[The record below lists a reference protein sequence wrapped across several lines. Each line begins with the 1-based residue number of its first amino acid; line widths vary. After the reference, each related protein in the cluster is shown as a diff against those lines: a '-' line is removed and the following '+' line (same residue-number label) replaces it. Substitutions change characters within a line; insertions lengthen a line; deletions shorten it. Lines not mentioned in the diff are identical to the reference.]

1 MVRMSTLPPGPQDL
15 PLLGNTHRYSRDPF
29 SFIETLTRSYN
40 GLSTFTLGT
49 EQTYLVTDPKEIERI
64 LVSED
69 SKFQKSQ
76 TIRSGS
82 IDDLLGDGLLM
93 SGGDFWQRQN
103 QRAQPAFAPA
113 RVMNFGKEISGYA
126 ERMMNG
132 WNDGDVIE
140 IDPSMAQITVKV
152 IVSVMFGAELDDR
165 TTEKVQNTL
174 EPLGEMFEP
183 KPAQFL
189 LPEWVPTPD
198 RIEFDNAVDSLEDI
212 LDSLVDERKGTEDGE
227 MDLLSI
233 LLRAQSEVDEVTEEL
248 VRDELM
254 TMLLAGHDSTA
265 LSLTYTWYLLSQNPE
280 IERRVHDEIDEVLG
294 DESPT
299 ASDVRDLDLTER
311 VIQEAMRLYPPVYT
325 IFREPTE
332 PIRIG
337 GYRIPK
343 GALVMLPQ
351 WGVHRDP
358 RWYDDPESFD
368 PARWTSDRASG
379 RPNYSYFPFGGGPR
393 HCIGKHLSMLEAQ
406 IIVATVA
413 QNYRLRLAPEQRSTL
428 ELAPSLTMHPSD
440 PIQMEVKKR

>member
-1 MVRMSTLPPGPQDL
+1 MSTSPPGPQDL

-49 EQTYLVTDPKEIERI
+49 EQTYLVTEPKEIERI

-69 SKFQKSQ
+69 SKFRKSQ

-93 SGGDFWQRQN
+93 SGGDFWQRQR
-103 QRAQPAFAPA
+103 QRAQPAFAPS
-113 RVMNFGKEISGYA
+113 RVMNFGEEISEYA
-126 ERMMNG
+126 ETMLSH
-132 WNDGDVIE
+132 WNDGEVVK
-140 IDPSMAQITVKV
+140 IDPAMARITVKV
-152 IVSVMFGAELDDR
+152 IVSVMFGTELDDQ
-165 TTEKVQNTL
+165 TTEKVQNNL
-174 EPLGEMFEP
+174 EPLGKMFEP

-189 LPEWVPTPD
+189 LPEWVPTPE
-198 RIEFDNAVDSLEDI
+198 RVEFENAVDNLEEV
-212 LDSLVDERKGTEDGE
+212 LDTLVYRRKGTEDGE

-233 LLRAQSEVDEVTEEL
+233 LLRAQSDVDEVTEEL

-254 TMLLAGHDSTA
+254 TMLLAGHDTTA
-265 LSLTYTWYLLSQNPE
+265 LSLTYTWYLLSQHPE
-280 IERRVHDEIDEVLG
+280 IERRVHDEIDEILG
-294 DESPT
+294 NESPT

-332 PIRIG
+332 PIQLG

-368 PARWTSDRASG
+368 PDRWTTDRASE

-406 IIVATVA
+406 IILATVA
-413 QNYRLRLAPEQRSTL
+413 QNYRLRLAPEQSENL
-428 ELAPSLTMHPSD
+428 DFAPSLTMHPSE
-440 PIQMEVKKR
+440 PIQMQVQKR

>member
-1 MVRMSTLPPGPQDL
+1 MRTFPPGPQDL
-15 PLLGNTHRYSRDPF
+15 PLLGNTHRYSRDPL

-49 EQTYLVTDPKEIERI
+49 EQTYLVNDPGEIERI

-93 SGGDFWQRQN
+93 SGGDFWQRQR
-103 QRAQPAFAPA
+103 QRAQPAFAPD
-113 RVMNFGKEISGYA
+113 RVMNFGETISGYA
-126 ERMMNG
+126 ETMLSRWG
-132 WNDGDVIE
+132 DGEVVE
-140 IDPSMAQITVKV
+140 IDPSMARITVKV
-152 IVSVMFGAELDDR
+152 IVSVMFGTELDDR
-165 TTEKVQNTL
+165 TTQTVENNL
-174 EPLGEMFEP
+174 EPLGKMFEP

-189 LPEWVPTPD
+189 LPEWVPTPE
-198 RIEFDNAVDSLEDI
+198 RIEFENAVANLEEV
-212 LDSLVDERKGTEDGE
+212 LDTLVHERKATEDGE

-233 LLRAQSEVDEVTEEL
+233 LLRAQSDVDEVTEEL

-254 TMLLAGHDSTA
+254 TILLAGHDTTA
-265 LSLTYTWYLLSQNPE
+265 LSLTYTWYLLSQHPE

-294 DESPT
+294 DELPT

-325 IFREPTE
+325 TFREPTE
-332 PIRIG
+332 PIQLG
-337 GYRIPK
+337 GYQVPE

-358 RWYDDPESFD
+358 RWYDDPETFD
-368 PARWTSDRASG
+368 PDRWTSDRASG

-406 IIVATVA
+406 IILATVA
-413 QNYRLRLAPEQRSTL
+413 QNCRLRLAPEQSENL
-428 ELAPSLTMHPSD
+428 EFAPTLTMHPSD
-440 PIQMEVKKR
+440 PIQMQVQKR